1 MNEEQ
6 HQMIVERQKTLSE
19 SLREDRGF
27 WQDMYSFF
35 EAYTKEL
42 DELFN
47 TGKSEICSG
56 I

>member
-6 HQMIVERQKTLSE
+6 HQMIVERQKTFSE
-19 SLREDRGF
+19 SLREDREF
-27 WQDMYSFF
+27 WQDIYSFF
-35 EAYTKEL
+35 EAYAKEL